1 MGWCWWTSKV
11 TDYSCHESTG
21 DSAAKLC
28 RVRQLTSSAAP
39 PSLSSCSCN
48 VRAGSSLM
56 FCSGAS
62 GLTVNPRFSQG
73 FQVVITSPPIRERS
87 IVMSVSVCLCVFVC
101 LSAIISPE
109 LHVRSSPNLL
119 RMLLMAV
126 ARSSSGGV
134 VICHVLP
141 VLWMTSYLLISQ
153 GCLTSP
159 PS

>member
-28 RVRQLTSSAAP
+28 RVRQLTSSEAP

-73 FQVVITSPPIRERS
+73 FQVVITPPPIRQRS

-101 LSAIISPE
+101 LFAIISPE

-119 RMLLMAV
+119 RMLPMAV
-126 ARSSSGGV
+126 ARSSRGGV
-134 VICHVLP
+134 VICYVLP
-141 VLWMTSYLLISQ
+141 VLWMTSYLLVSQ
-153 GCLTSP
+153 GCLTSA